1 MFKSIILVGIGG
13 GIGSILRYI
22 ISLIFSKYAIGIFPL
37 GTFIINIIG
46 CFLIGLFI
54 GNYGKH
60 PLTNENLGFLLII
73 GFCGGFTT
81 FSTFSL
87 ENLKLIQTGQLLTA
101 FIYTSA
107 SILLGIAATWLGIF
121 TTK

>member
-1 MFKSIILVGIGG
+1 MLKSIILVGIGG

-101 FIYTSA
+101 FIYISA
-107 SILLGIAATWLGIF
+107 SILLGIVATWLGIF